1 MHASI
6 RRCQPLLGTF
16 VEVTV
21 AGAREESE
29 LLALG
34 NEAFAEIR
42 RIDALLSF
50 HRSDSEL
57 SQVNRNAANST
68 QWISDALREVL
79 FEAIWLSALSD
90 GVFDVC
96 VAPSLVARGLL
107 PDHGFASSADASW
120 RDIELDGNQ
129 LRFRRPLVIDLG
141 GIAKGYAV
149 DCAMARMPAGVESCI
164 NAGGDLRM
172 NPWQGKTASVR
183 LPGSSHPGFVDIAMR
198 NAAVATSIG
207 KAGDHLGVIID
218 PRHGQASRDGRSF
231 SVFAA
236 SAMRADALT
245 KIACLVPECAALMRR
260 AGAQAIAVDAQGA
273 ITGLDRES
281 PVQKVA
287 CA

>member
-34 NEAFAEIR
+34 NEAFAQIR

-50 HRSDSEL
+50 HRAGSEL
-57 SQVNRNAANST
+57 SKVNREAATST
-68 QWISDALREVL
+68 QRISDALREVL
-79 FEAIWLSALSD
+79 AEALWISALSD
-90 GVFDVC
+90 GLFDVC

-107 PDHGFASSADASW
+107 PDHGVVTSTGASW
-120 RDIELDGNQ
+120 RDIELDGNH
-129 LRFRRPLVIDLG
+129 LRFHRPLMIDLG

-149 DCAMARMPAGVESCI
+149 DCAMARMPADVEACV

-172 NPWQGKTASVR
+172 NAWRRRSVAIR
-183 LPGSSHPGFVDIAMR
+183 LPDSASCGFVELAMR
-198 NAAVATSIG
+198 NAAVATSLG
-207 KAGDHLGVIID
+207 RAGDHLGLIID
-218 PRHGQASRDGRSF
+218 PRDGHASRDNRSF

-245 KIACLVPECAALMRR
+245 KIACLEPDCAALMQR
-260 AGAQAIAVDAQGA
+260 AGAQAIAVDACGTISGPGA
-273 ITGLDRES
+273 QASTRE
-281 PVQKVA
+281 VA